1 MGHQRVRAGLSW
13 LLREV
18 SARRTRVFILAVAV
32 TFVLLILPGWN
43 TWRFYKASGAL
54 STQEI
59 LLQRLIGNVV
69 YLDEFLTMSARM
81 TAATGDARWEKRY
94 RSKGPRLDADTE
106 GAIRTAAGSYV
117 AAAERTVAANRNLV
131 AMENRAFELVRQGL
145 RDEAQGLLS
154 SGEYERNKRAYATG
168 MEVLTAAIDERIQ
181 RNLERSE
188 RQVLGA
194 GAATLGIA
202 GVSVLAWIGVV
213 GLIWRHLAAR
223 ARAERERKYL
233 EAQIQHMQK
242 LESLGLLAGGIAHD
256 FNNLLMPILGNVD
269 LVLKDLPEEGPYRA
283 RLERLRDAGRRL
295 ADLTNQL
302 LAYSGKGAFVTRA
315 IDFSELIEGM
325 TQLLSI
331 SVSKKAILQYELS
344 DGLPAVEGDASQ
356 LGQVV
361 MNLVSNASDALLG
374 EAGTITVR
382 TGVMQADRAYL
393 AKTYSFGDCPEGRY
407 VYLEVSDSGC
417 GMEAATQR
425 RVFDPFFSTKVT
437 GKGLGL
443 AVILGIVRGH
453 GGAIRLESEAGR
465 GTTFRVLFPCAERAA
480 EPLSREP
487 ASAEEWRSTG
497 TVLVVDD
504 DCDVRELSEI
514 MLRGFGFEVLNAPDG
529 RQGVEEFRKHA
540 DEICVVLLDLTMPGM
555 SGEEALRDIQ
565 EIRPDQQVV
574 LMSGYNEDYA
584 ASRFSG
590 RIAGF
595 LQKPFTREDLGET
608 FRSLLRVSD

>member
-1 MGHQRVRAGLSW
+1 
-13 LLREV
+13 
-18 SARRTRVFILAVAV
+18 VFILAVVV

-43 TWRFYKASGAL
+43 TWRFYRASGAL

-59 LLQRLIGNVV
+59 LLQRLIGTIVH
-69 YLDEFLTMSARM
+69 LDESLSMSARM
-81 TAATGDARWEKRY
+81 MAATGNARWERRY
-94 RSKGPRLDADTE
+94 RSKEPRLDAATE
-106 GAIRTAAGSYV
+106 EAIQLAAGSYV
-117 AAAERTVAANRNLV
+117 AAAKRTAAANRNLV

-145 RDEAQGLLS
+145 RDEAHDLLS
-154 SGEYERNKRAYATG
+154 SDEYERNKRAYATG
-168 MEVLTAAIDERIQ
+168 MDVLTAAIDERIQ
-181 RNLERSE
+181 RNLARSE
-188 RQVLGA
+188 RRILGA
-194 GAATLGIA
+194 GAVTLASA

-223 ARAERERKYL
+223 ARAEREREYL

-242 LESLGLLAGGIAHD
+242 LESLGILAGGIAHD

-269 LVLKDLPEEGPYRA
+269 LVLTDLPEEGPYRA

-295 ADLTNQL
+295 AELTNQL
-302 LAYSGKGAFVTRA
+302 LAYSGKGAFVARA
-315 IDFSELIEGM
+315 IDFSGLIEEM

-331 SVSKKAILQYELS
+331 SISKKAVLQYELS
-344 DGLPAVEGDASQ
+344 DELPAVEGDASQ
-356 LGQVV
+356 LSQVV
-361 MNLVSNASDALLG
+361 MNLVTNASDALVG
-374 EAGTITVR
+374 EAGAITVR

-393 AKTYSFGDCPEGRY
+393 AETYSFGDCPEGRY
-407 VYLEVSDSGC
+407 VYLEVADSGC
-417 GMEAATQR
+417 GMEAAIHR

-453 GGAIRLESEAGR
+453 RGAIRLESEPGR
-465 GTTFRVLFPCAERAA
+465 GTTFRVLFPCTERAA
-480 EPLSREP
+480 ETISRKP
-487 ASAEEWRSTG
+487 ASTEEWHSTG

-514 MLRGFGFEVLNAPDG
+514 MLRGFGFKVLSAPDG
-529 RQGVEEFRKHA
+529 RQGVEAFRKHA
-540 DEICVVLLDLTMPGM
+540 DEIHVVLLDLTMPGM

-565 EIRPDQQVV
+565 EIQADQRVV
-574 LMSGYNEDYA
+574 LMSGYNEDFA
-584 ASRFSG
+584 ASRFTG

-608 FRSLLRVSD
+608 FRSLLQGSD